1 MNQFLR
7 FCVAGTVG
15 FVIDAGILQ
24 MLVVGAHVN
33 PYAARVV
40 SFLAA
45 ASATWLINRRYTFA
59 VSHKPTRSEWR
70 RYVSLMLLGALVNYG
85 VFSLSIAFWPLAQ
98 AQPWLGVA
106 FGSIAGMGLNFATS
120 RLMYRNAATD
130 WSDGA
135 SA

>member
-7 FCVAGTVG
+7 FCVVGTIG

-24 MLVVGAHVN
+24 MLVVGAHAN

-45 ASATWLINRRYTFA
+45 ASATWLVNRRYTFA

-70 RYVSLMLLGALVNYG
+70 RYVSLMLLGAVVNYG
-85 VFSLSIAFWPLAQ
+85 VFSICIAFWSLATS
-98 AQPWLGVA
+98 QPWLGVA
-106 FGSIAGMGLNFATS
+106 VGSIAGMGLNFATS
-120 RLMYRNAATD
+120 RLMYRNKAAD
-130 WSDGA
+130 SSDGA

>member
-7 FCVAGTVG
+7 FCVAGTIG

-24 MLVVGAHVN
+24 MLVMGAHVN

-59 VSHKPTRSEWR
+59 VSHKPTPSEWR
-70 RYVSLMLLGALVNYG
+70 RYVSLMLLGAVVNYG
-85 VFSLSIAFWPLAQ
+85 VFSMCIAFWPLATS
-98 AQPWLGVA
+98 QPWLGVA
-106 FGSIAGMGLNFATS
+106 VGSIAGMGLNFATS
-120 RLMYRNAATD
+120 RFMYRKAAAD
-130 WSDGA
+130 SSDGT

>member
-24 MLVVGAHVN
+24 MLVVGAEAN

-40 SFLAA
+40 SFVAA

-59 VSHKPTRSEWR
+59 VKHKPTQSEWR
-70 RYVSLMLLGALVNYG
+70 RYVSFMLLGAMVNYG
-85 VFSLSIAFWPLAQ
+85 VFSACIAFWDFAKT
-98 AQPWLGVA
+98 QPWLGVA

-120 RLMYRNAATD
+120 RLMYRNAAT
-130 WSDGA
+130 GA
-135 SA
+135 